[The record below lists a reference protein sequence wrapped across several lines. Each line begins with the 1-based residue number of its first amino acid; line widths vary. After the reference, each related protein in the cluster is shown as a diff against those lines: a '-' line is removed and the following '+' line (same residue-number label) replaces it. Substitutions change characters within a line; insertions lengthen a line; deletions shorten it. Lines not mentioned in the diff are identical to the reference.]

1 MPQPPAT
8 NVDPQRWMGFIVL
21 CLIYFLVYFHRVST
35 SVLAPELLTAFQT
48 NATVLGLMSSMY
60 FYLYALEQP
69 MVGYLA
75 DRLGPRR
82 VVGWWTLVA
91 ATGCALFALAPSVAW
106 AAAGRALIGFGVGGV
121 YVPALKALSQWFSR
135 RRVPLVL
142 GLLLAWGNLGAVVAT
157 TPLVWMSSRWGWRAC
172 FWIIGAASFG
182 LGLITLLVLRD
193 HPHTETPGTP
203 DENQSDAAPTS
214 PASPFLQALRVPR
227 FWIVA
232 VLFFILYG
240 SILSFQGLWATPF
253 LAEALAVDHL
263 LASQLNM
270 LIPVGFM
277 VGAPGCGWFCSRFGV
292 DKTHVFLA
300 MVAVLA
306 LLWSGIIFG
315 VELLGVFG
323 MAGLLL
329 VLGAVTG
336 GFCNVLWAL
345 VYETTPPA
353 ILGVT
358 TGLLNPFPL
367 LGVAAFQVLTGAVMD
382 RVDRVGDVYSSAAYQ
397 KAFLVCLVATLFC
410 LLLAMILK
418 GRLAPDMGHGKKQN
432 H

>member
-1 MPQPPAT
+1 MPQSPAT

-91 ATGCALFALAPSVAW
+91 ATGCALFAMAPSVGW

-172 FWIIGAASFG
+172 FWVIGAATFS

-193 HPHTETPGTP
+193 HPHTETPCTP
-203 DENQSDAAPTS
+203 AEGQDGAAPPAS
-214 PASPFLQALRVPR
+214 ASPFGQALRVPR

-232 VLFFILYG
+232 ALFFILYG
-240 SILSFQGLWATPF
+240 SILAFQGLWATPF
-253 LAEALAVDHL
+253 LAEALGVDHL

-292 DKTHVFLA
+292 DKTHVFIA

-306 LLWSGIIFG
+306 VLWSGITFG
-315 VELLGVFG
+315 VQLLGIFG

-345 VYETTPPA
+345 VYDTTPPT

-367 LGVAAFQVLTGAVMD
+367 LGVAVFQVLTGAVMD
-382 RVDRVGDVYSSAAYQ
+382 RVDRVGDVYSTAAYQ
-397 KAFLVCLVATLFC
+397 QAFLVCLIATLFC
-410 LLLAMILK
+410 LLLSLALK
-418 GRLAPDMGHGKKQN
+418 GRLAPDRRL
-432 H
+432 

>member
-1 MPQPPAT
+1 MPQSPAT
-8 NVDPQRWMGFIVL
+8 NVDPQRWLGFIVL

-35 SVLAPELLTAFQT
+35 SVLAPDLLTAFET

-69 MVGYLA
+69 LVGYLA

-82 VVGWWTLVA
+82 VVGWWTLA
-91 ATGCALFALAPSVAW
+91 AAAGCVLFALAPSVGW

-135 RRVPLVL
+135 HRLPLVL

-157 TPLVWMSSRWGWRAC
+157 TPLIWTAGRWGWRTC
-172 FWIIGAASFG
+172 FWIIGAASFT
-182 LGLITLLVLRD
+182 LGLVTLLALRD
-193 HPHTETPGTP
+193 HRQPETPG
-203 DENQSDAAPTS
+203 AAGESVCAGLPPS
-214 PASPFLQALRVPR
+214 PASPFLQALQVPR

-253 LAEALAVDHL
+253 LAEALGVDHL

-292 DKTHVFLA
+292 DKAHLFLA
-300 MVAVLA
+300 MVAVLVA
-306 LLWSGIIFG
+306 LWGGITFG
-315 VELLGVFG
+315 AGLLGVFG

-329 VLGAVTG
+329 FLGAVTG
-336 GFCNVLWAL
+336 GFCNLLWAL
-345 VYETTPPA
+345 VYDTTPPA

-382 RVDRVGDVYSSAAYQ
+382 RVERVGDAYSTAAYQ
-397 KAFLVCLVATLFC
+397 QAFLVCLAATLFC
-410 LLLAMILK
+410 LLLALATK
-418 GRLAPDMGHGKKQN
+418 GKLAPDKVQRSQPVC
-432 H
+432 